1 MTGGAGNDH
10 IEGGAGDDWMLG
22 NDGDDVILGG
32 EGSDGLKGGSGD
44 DVLNG
49 GAGHDTLIG
58 GEGADTFVFEK
69 SSGYDEINDFD
80 QYAGDRM
87 DIFALHVD
95 PADLHI
101 ARDGADTLITFLD
114 DANVLLIGVDA
125 DTISADSFTY

>member
-1 MTGGAGNDH
+1 
-10 IEGGAGDDWMLG
+10 MLG

-32 EGSDGLKGGSGD
+32 EGSDGLEGGARD

-87 DIFALHVD
+87 DISALHVD

-101 ARDGADTLITFLD
+101 AQDGADTLITFSD
-114 DANVLLIGVDA
+114 HANVLLIGVDA